1 MMGIMILLLRVVMGL
16 EMEVKTEMKLVMS
29 LGNMEVRLMVTM
41 ERIMEVRVE
50 MT

>member
-29 LGNMEVRLMVTM
+29 LGNMEVS
-41 ERIMEVRVE
+41 VE
-50 MT
+50 MRMWW